1 MAKFKIICHDGKVL
15 EYDNQTSVLSGYN
28 KLVRPLE
35 FRVFDMDTSK
45 SNDLSVVKIQLGLNC
60 NYSCD
65 YCNQRFVPHAE
76 QTNSDDVQPFLDKL
90 PDWLKPSS
98 QVRFEFWGGEPF
110 VYWKTLKPLAEAL
123 RKLYPYCRMSLI
135 TKWLFA

>member
-35 FRVFDMDTSK
+35 FRAFDMDTSK

-60 NYSCD
+60 NY
-65 YCNQRFVPHAE
+65 
-76 QTNSDDVQPFLDKL
+76 
-90 PDWLKPSS
+90 
-98 QVRFEFWGGEPF
+98 
-110 VYWKTLKPLAEAL
+110 
-123 RKLYPYCRMSLI
+123 
-135 TKWLFA
+135 